1 VTLIE
6 HLTAAPDLLRGPV
19 YWLIFINSLS
29 LALVFT
35 LSEARVIFAVWAAT
49 LALTVLLFEL
59 SGFGQWLAIVYLSLW
74 TPLLFW
80 LVARNPANG
89 LRRTADIWLVTMF
102 TSNLVA
108 VILAPLLIFRLL
120 PF

>member
-1 VTLIE
+1 MTLVE
-6 HLTAAPDLLRGPV
+6 HLATAPDLLRGPV

-35 LSEARVIFAVWAAT
+35 LTEARVIFAVWAAT
-49 LALTVLLFEL
+49 VALTALLFEL
-59 SGFGQWLAIVYLSLW
+59 SGFSRWLGLVYPALW

-80 LVARNPANG
+80 LVVRNPANG
-89 LRRTADIWLVTMF
+89 LKETGDVWLVAMF

-108 VILAPLLIFRLL
+108 VLLAPLLIFRLL
-120 PF
+120 PV